1 MRIIS
6 GKYRGR
12 LLHPPKG
19 FKARPTT
26 DKAKESLFNIL
37 ANFFDFDTI
46 EVLDLFAGTG
56 SISYEFASRGCPCIH
71 LVEIN
76 SRHLAFIEKTIK
88 ELEFSQIKSFKT
100 NVLTFLKTC
109 KHKYDIVFAD
119 PPYNLKWIDSIPE
132 LVFNSAILKNK
143 GWMILEHPRDKNY
156 SQLTGFKEERK
167 YGGVH
172 FSIFENITPPE
183 KRNIRR

>member
-6 GKYRGR
+6 GKYRSR
-12 LLHPPKG
+12 IIHPPKG
-19 FKARPTT
+19 IKARPTT

-37 ANFFDFDTI
+37 TNKFNFETAK
-46 EVLDLFAGTG
+46 VLDLFAGTG
-56 SISYEFASRGCPCIH
+56 SISYEFASRSCLNIH

-88 ELEFSQIKSFKT
+88 ELEFNQIKPFRT

-109 KHKYDIVFAD
+109 SYKYDIIFAD
-119 PPYNLKWIDSIPE
+119 PPFNLRWIDSIPE
-132 LVFNSAILKNK
+132 LVLNSGILKS
-143 GWMILEHPRDKNY
+143 GGTMIFEHPRNKNY
-156 SQLTGFKEERK
+156 SHLKGFKEERK

-172 FSIFENITPPE
+172 FSLFNEPVYKHKKNE
-183 KRNIRR
+183 

>member
-6 GKYRGR
+6 GKYRSR
-12 LLHPPKG
+12 IIYPPKG
-19 FKARPTT
+19 IKARPTT

-37 ANFFDFDTI
+37 ANRFDFPTVG
-46 EVLDLFAGTG
+46 VLDLFAGTG
-56 SISYEFASRGCPCIH
+56 SISYEFASRGCPSIH

-76 SRHLAFIEKTIK
+76 SRYMVFIEKTIK
-88 ELEFSQIKSFKT
+88 ELQFSQIKPYRT

-109 KHKYDIVFAD
+109 SYKYDIIFAD
-119 PPYNLKWIDSIPE
+119 PPFNLKWIDSIPE
-132 LVFNSAILKNK
+132 LVFNSGILKK
-143 GWMILEHPRDKNY
+143 GGMIILEHPRNKNY
-156 SQLTGFKEERK
+156 SHNKGFKEERK

-183 KRNIRR
+183 NKNIRR

>member
-6 GKYRGR
+6 GKYRSR
-12 LLHPPKG
+12 LIHPPKG
-19 FKARPTT
+19 IKVRPTT
-26 DKAKESLFNIL
+26 DKAKEGLFNIL
-37 ANFFDFDTI
+37 ANLFDFDTAV
-46 EVLDLFAGTG
+46 VLDLFAGTG

-88 ELEFSQIKSFKT
+88 ELEFNQIKPFRT

-109 KHKYDIVFAD
+109 SYKYDIIFAD
-119 PPYNLKWIDSIPE
+119 PPFNLKWIDSIPE
-132 LVFNSAILKNK
+132 LILNSGILKSRGK
-143 GWMILEHPRDKNY
+143 IILEHPRNKNY
-156 SQLTGFKEERK
+156 SHLTGFEEERK

-172 FSIFENITPPE
+172 FSMFENITPLE
-183 KRNIRR
+183 NRNIR